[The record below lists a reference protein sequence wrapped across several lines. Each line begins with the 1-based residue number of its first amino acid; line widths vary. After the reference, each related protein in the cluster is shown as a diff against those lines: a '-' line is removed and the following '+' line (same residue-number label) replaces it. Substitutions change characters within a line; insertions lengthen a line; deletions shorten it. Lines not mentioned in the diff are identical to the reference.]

1 MSFVSGIFSPLY
13 RSKNYLDRRISKE
26 NVKHVGEHS
35 KALKL
40 QGKIAKSEETES
52 QVAMGNIGNDESKLG
67 ELMNIP
73 YRGLAG
79 E

>member
-1 MSFVSGIFSPLY
+1 MEY
-13 RSKNYLDRRISKE
+13 R
-26 NVKHVGEHS
+26 

-40 QGKIAKSEETES
+40 QGKIAKSEETGP
-52 QVAMGNIGNDESKLG
+52 QVAMGNNGNDESKLG